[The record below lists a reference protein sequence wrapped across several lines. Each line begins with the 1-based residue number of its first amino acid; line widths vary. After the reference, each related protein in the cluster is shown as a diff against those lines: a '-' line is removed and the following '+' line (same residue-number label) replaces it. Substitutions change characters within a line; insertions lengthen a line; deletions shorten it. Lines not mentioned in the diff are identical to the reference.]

1 MQWCHKMSMRRLS
14 WLWKEGALRSK
25 FKWRKVMKRFF
36 YWVLPKAQELRL
48 NTAGDSSLI
57 STRRFNVLLKWKLQ
71 HSLASI
77 ALTEGIN
84 WRPLTEVQ
92 TILIANK
99 TRFWEWQADGE
110 WGKVK
115 EDPKVKLHEA
125 AEPVDQR
132 QNLGICFVHEL
143 DCTADPPSQE
153 RRCFPEH
160 LILCSSEQ
168 SGCPTQIFTLF
179 TIFLSTWQLPP
190 ALVLCSGS
198 PLLPFFFQLPSY
210 SLIICAG
217 WPDQSWHCHSPSQ
230 SLTQSF
236 LLPAF
241 CSLPPTGLK
250 LLTKK
255 KQKKIFSLHL
265 ECGHWVC
272 QLLSLRILLLI
283 FFLLPH

>member
-1 MQWCHKMSMRRLS
+1 MVSGARLKKTQRSSCMKQQSQWIKGKIWVSALYTS
-14 WLWKEGALRSK
+14 WTALLTHQVKKEGVS
-25 FKWRKVMKRFF
+25 
-36 YWVLPKAQELRL
+36 Q
-48 NTAGDSSLI
+48 
-57 STRRFNVLLKWKLQ
+57 STWYSVV
-71 HSLASI
+71 ASRV
-77 ALTEGIN
+77 AV
-84 WRPLTEVQ
+84 P
-92 TILIANK
+92 
-99 TRFWEWQADGE
+99 
-110 WGKVK
+110 
-115 EDPKVKLHEA
+115 
-125 AEPVDQR
+125 
-132 QNLGICFVHEL
+132 
-143 DCTADPPSQE
+143 
-153 RRCFPEH
+153 
-160 LILCSSEQ
+160 
-168 SGCPTQIFTLF
+168 QIFTLF

>member
-57 STRRFNVLLKWKLQ
+57 STRRCFNVLLKWKLQ

-92 TILIANK
+92 KILIANK

-210 SLIICAG
+210 SLIICG
-217 WPDQSWHCHSPSQ
+217 LTRPKLTLSQPISVTHSIFSSPRFLFSPSHRPQ
-230 SLTQSF
+230 A
-236 LLPAF
+236 PN
-241 CSLPPTGLK
+241 
-250 LLTKK
+250 KK
-255 KQKKIFSLHL
+255 NQKKIFSLHL

>member
-1 MQWCHKMSMRRLS
+1 MARR
-14 WLWKEGALRSK
+14 WWVGQGYKEG
-25 FKWRKVMKRFF
+25 
-36 YWVLPKAQELRL
+36 
-48 NTAGDSSLI
+48 
-57 STRRFNVLLKWKLQ
+57 
-71 HSLASI
+71 
-77 ALTEGIN
+77 
-84 WRPLTEVQ
+84 
-92 TILIANK
+92 
-99 TRFWEWQADGE
+99 
-110 WGKVK
+110 
-115 EDPKVKLHEA
+115 PKVKLHEA

-132 QNLGICFVHEL
+132 QNLGICFAHEL

-168 SGCPTQIFTLF
+168 TGCPTQIFTLF
-179 TIFLSTWQLPP
+179 TIFLSTWQPPP
-190 ALVLCSGS
+190 ALGLCSGS

-255 KQKKIFSLHL
+255 QKNPKKILSLNL